1 MVDPDTFLTVLSVSV
16 DDFCKRRLRP
26 ETRPGPAAAL
36 SRSEVVTLAVFGQW
50 GVFGSERGFYRYA
63 RRRLRG
69 AFPTLPDRSQ
79 FNRLQRAHRGAIAA
93 FFVHLAAVLGAGEAA
108 YEALDGSAV
117 PTRNAKRRGG
127 GWLDGQADIGWSNGL
142 GWCEGVL
149 LLTAV
154 TPDGV
159 LTGFGVGPA
168 SAREHQ
174 LADTFLAARRTSDPR
189 LPTVG
194 CPAAGPYAADKG
206 FEGRDHHARWR
217 GAYGA
222 EVINPPK
229 RNSRQ
234 PWPKA
239 LRRWLA
245 GIRQIVET
253 VYDKLHNAF
262 RLRAERPHALAG
274 LQARLAAK
282 AALHNFC
289 AWLNDQLGRDRLAFA
304 DLVAW

>member
-1 MVDPDTFLTVLSVSV
+1 M
-16 DDFCKRRLRP
+16 
-26 ETRPGPAAAL
+26 
-36 SRSEVVTLAVFGQW
+36 
-50 GVFGSERGFYRYA
+50 
-63 RRRLRG
+63 
-69 AFPTLPDRSQ
+69 
-79 FNRLQRAHRGAIAA
+79 
-93 FFVHLAAVLGAGEAA
+93 
-108 YEALDGSAV
+108 
-117 PTRNAKRRGG
+117 PTRNAKRRGD
-127 GWLDGQADIGWSNGL
+127 GWLDGQADIGWSNNL
-142 GWCEGVL
+142 GWYEGVL

-168 SAREHQ
+168 SARDHQ
-174 LADTFLAARRTSDPR
+174 LADAFLAARRRPDPR

-194 CPAAGPYAADKG
+194 APAAGPYAADKG
-206 FEGRDHHARWR
+206 FEGADHHARWR

-222 EVINPPK
+222 DVINPPK
-229 RNSRQ
+229 RNSRR

-245 GIRQIVET
+245 GLRQIVET
-253 VYDKLHNAF
+253 VYDKLHDAF
-262 RLRAERPHALAG
+262 RLRSERPHDLTG

-289 AWLNDQLGRDRLAFA
+289 VWRNDQLGRDRLAFA

>member
-1 MVDPDTFLTVLSVSV
+1 VVDVDTFLLVLYVV
-16 DDFCKRRLRP
+16 TDDFCKAHLPP

-36 SRSEVVTLAVFGQW
+36 SRSEVMALAVFGQW

-63 RRRLRG
+63 RRRLRT

-79 FNRLQRAHRGAIAA
+79 FNRLARAHRAAVAA
-93 FFVHLAAVLGAGEAA
+93 FFLHLAERLDAA
-108 YEALDGSAV
+108 AAPYEALDGSAV
-117 PTRNAKRRGG
+117 PTRNAKRRGT
-127 GWLDGQADIGWSNGL
+127 GWLAGQATIGWSNSL
-142 GWCEGVL
+142 GWYEGVL
-149 LLTAV
+149 LLLAV

-168 SAREHQ
+168 SARDHQ
-174 LADTFLAARRTSDPR
+174 LADTFFAARRAPTPR
-189 LPTVG
+189 LPSVG
-194 CPAAGPYAADKG
+194 QPAAGPYVADKG
-206 FEGRDHHARWR
+206 FEGRDHHDRWR
-217 GAYGA
+217 AAYA
-222 EVINPPK
+222 TEVICAPK

-245 GIRQIVET
+245 GVRQIVET
-253 VYDKLHNAF
+253 VYDKLHDAF
-262 RLRAERPHALAG
+262 RLRAERPHDLSG

-289 AWLNDQLGRDRLAFA
+289 LWLNVQLGRDRLAFA